1 MSTGIIHSTESCGTV
16 DGPGVRFVVFFKGC
30 PMRCAYCHNPDTW
43 SMEGGT
49 EMTVDELLKEYET
62 KKFSTKV
69 EVLLPQVVNPWFR
82 LISLLNCLLKHIS
95 EEFIPVWIHQV

>member
-1 MSTGIIHSTESCGTV
+1 MCV
-16 DGPGVRFVVFFKGC
+16 
-30 PMRCAYCHNPDTW
+30 CHNPDTW

-62 KKFSTKV
+62 KKFFYKSGGITATGGETMV
-69 EVLLPQVVNPWFR
+69 QIDFLTEA
-82 LISLLNCLLKHIS
+82 LLKHIS